1 MDARTARPI
10 EEYSPAPPGVR
21 RGLVGSIGVE
31 GLLIRSGRGGKLRAS
46 PAVRDQAGRDGSVPE
61 FFSLPSRLN
70 GSWTTGTSIDV
81 ITGHAQMA
89 G

>member
-1 MDARTARPI
+1 MHEQPDPSKNIPPT
-10 EEYSPAPPGVR
+10 PPGAR
-21 RGLVGSIGVE
+21 GGLVGSIGVE
-31 GLLIRSGRGGKLRAS
+31 GLLIRSGRGGKLSAS

-61 FFSLPSRLN
+61 FVSLPLRLN

-81 ITGHAQMA
+81 MTGHAHVA